1 MSRLSIAKVRALREP
16 GRYPDGGTLYLC
28 VAPGGSKSWVQRLTI
43 NGRRRDIGLGGWP
56 LTSLAEVRA
65 KAFENRRVAR
75 SGGDPIA
82 ARRRVDAI
90 TFREAAEKTIDG
102 RRRRWRSDAQGVVWR
117 RSLERYAYPVFGDLP
132 VHQIQRQDVLRVLQP
147 LWNEHPQAAKRLRQR
162 IGLIFE
168 WCEANGFMERN
179 LAGKAISGA
188 LPRHPPRKKH
198 HRALAYQGIPDML
211 RQVEVGRGSLNTK
224 LCFLFLV
231 LTGVRGHEARHARW
245 EQIDLPSSVWK
256 VPAEIMKMDVEHE
269 VPLSAAVLEVL
280 NQARALDD
288 GSAGL
293 VFPSRVKRGQPLSHS
308 ALRGLVKANGFSGQ
322 LSVHGCRASFR
333 TWAAECTDESTEV
346 LELCLAHTVGDPY
359 IRTDQLEKRRR
370 VMEQWGVFACGTRLR
385 RPP

>member
-1 MSRLSIAKVRALREP
+1 MSRLTIAKIRALREP

-43 NGRRRDIGLGGWP
+43 NRRRRDIGLGGWP
-56 LTSLAEVRA
+56 VTSLVDARA

-75 SGGDPIA
+75 AGGDPIA

-90 TFREAAEKTIDG
+90 TFREAADKTIDG
-102 RRRRWRSDAQGVVWR
+102 RKSGWRSDAQGVVWR
-117 RSLERYAYPVFGDLP
+117 RSLERYAYPVLGDLP
-132 VHQIQRQDVLRVLQP
+132 VHQIQRQDVLRVLLP
-147 LWNEHPQAAKRLRQR
+147 IWSEHPQAAKRLRQR
-162 IGLIFE
+162 IGLIFK

-179 LAGKAISGA
+179 LAGEAIDGA
-188 LPRHPPRKKH
+188 LPAHKPRKKH
-198 HRALAYQGIPDML
+198 HRALAYPQIPHML
-211 RQVEVGRGSLNTK
+211 RQVEAGRGSLNTK

-245 EQIDLPSSVWK
+245 EQIDIPSRVWK
-256 VPAEIMKMDVEHE
+256 VPAEIMKMDLEHE
-269 VPLSAAVLEVL
+269 VPLSAAILEVL

-288 GSAGL
+288 GSGL
-293 VFPSRVKRGQPLSHS
+293 LFPSRVKRGHPLSHS
-308 ALRGLVKANGFSGQ
+308 SLRSLVTANGLSSR

-359 IRTDQLEKRRR
+359 IRTDQLEKRRP
-370 VMEQWGVFACGTRLR
+370 VMEAWGVFAWDTSLPA
-385 RPP
+385 PP